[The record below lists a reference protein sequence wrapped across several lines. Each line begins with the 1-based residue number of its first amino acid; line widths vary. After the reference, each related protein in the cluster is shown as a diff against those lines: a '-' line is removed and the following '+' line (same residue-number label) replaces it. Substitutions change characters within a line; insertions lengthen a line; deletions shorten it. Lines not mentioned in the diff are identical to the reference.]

1 MSSSIHA
8 SLAAGARA
16 SAPRAT
22 SAPLRSGR
30 GSVFTRHMLFLIGF
44 FGLWEWGARTG
55 WLDRTLFGQPT
66 EIALYLWRGFA
77 VGGELWRELGYTVA
91 GTLIS
96 FMLGSVAAVA
106 LGLAFTQWPPLER
119 ALDPYLTVINAM
131 PRFALAPLFLL
142 WFGLGLPSKIAMGTS
157 LSFFIVLANTV
168 AGIRGVPQDFLVLSR
183 SLGARPL
190 QLFFKVTL
198 PSAVPVIFSGLRLG
212 LIFSML
218 GVVGAEII
226 AAEHGLGQTLAY
238 LQSNFNMDG
247 VMALL
252 FLLACLGMLVTK
264 GMARLERWLLRWQ

>member
-1 MSSSIHA
+1 V
-8 SLAAGARA
+8 
-16 SAPRAT
+16 
-22 SAPLRSGR
+22 SGV
-30 GSVFTRHMLFLIGF
+30 GSVRAGTTRGAALLRHGLFLLLF
-44 FGLWEWGARTG
+44 FGAWEWTARRG
-55 WLDRTLFGQPT
+55 LLDRALFGQPSQ
-66 EIALYLWRGFA
+66 IVDFLWQGF
-77 VGGELWRELGYTVA
+77 VVQRTLWLELGYTVG
-91 GTLIS
+91 GTLAS
-96 FMLGSVAAVA
+96 FALGSVLAVV

-119 ALDPYLTVINAM
+119 AVEPYLTVVNAM

-142 WFGLGLPSKIAMGTS
+142 WFGLGIGSKVAMGTS

-168 AGIRGVPQDFLVLSR
+168 AGIRGVPQDFLTLSR
-183 SLGARPL
+183 SLGATPG

-226 AAEHGLGQTLAY
+226 AAEHGLGQSLAY

-252 FLLACLGMLVTK
+252 FLLAGLGMLVTK

>member
-1 MSSSIHA
+1 MTLRH
-8 SLAAGARA
+8 ARA
-16 SAPRAT
+16 
-22 SAPLRSGR
+22 LRHI
-30 GSVFTRHMLFLIGF
+30 VFLVVF
-44 FGLWEWGARTG
+44 FGAWEWASRRGV
-55 WLDRTLFGQPT
+55 LDRALFGQPSQ
-66 EIALYLWRGFA
+66 ILLYLWQGLF
-77 VGGELWRELGYTVA
+77 VDGKLWLDLGYTVG

-96 FMLGSVAAVA
+96 FALGAVLAVA
-106 LGLAFTQWPPLER
+106 LGLAFTSWPPLEH
-119 ALDPYLTVINAM
+119 AMDPYLTVVNAM

-142 WFGLGLPSKIAMGTS
+142 WFGLGLGSKIAMGTS
-157 LSFFIVLANTV
+157 LSFFIVLGNTV
-168 AGIRGVPQDFLVLSR
+168 AGIRGVPQDFLTLSR
-183 SLGARPL
+183 SLGATPG

-252 FLLACLGMLVTK
+252 FLLAGMGMLVTK
-264 GMARLERWLLRWQ
+264 SMARLERWLLRWQ

>member
-1 MSSSIHA
+1 MSATPLNAALPA
-8 SLAAGARA
+8 STTRAAGTGRGA
-16 SAPRAT
+16 SA
-22 SAPLRSGR
+22 LR
-30 GSVFTRHMLFLIGF
+30 HLLFLIAF
-44 FGLWEWGARTG
+44 FGLWEWGSRAG
-55 WLDRTLFGQPT
+55 WLDRTLFGQPS
-66 EIALYLWRGFA
+66 EIALYLWRGFF
-77 VGGELWRELGYTVA
+77 VRGDLWLELGYTLA
-91 GTLIS
+91 GTFIS
-96 FMLGSVAAVA
+96 FLLGSAAAIV

-142 WFGLGLPSKIAMGTS
+142 WFGLGLSSKVAMGTS

-168 AGIRGVPQDFLVLSR
+168 AGIRGVPQDFLTLSR
-183 SLGARPL
+183 SLGATPL
-190 QLFFKVTL
+190 QLFWKVTL

-252 FLLACLGMLVTK
+252 FLLAALGMVVVK

>member
-1 MSSSIHA
+1 MS
-8 SLAAGARA
+8 ART
-16 SAPRAT
+16 R
-22 SAPLRSGR
+22 R
-30 GSVFTRHMLFLIGF
+30 GLKHLVFLILF
-44 FGLWEWGARTG
+44 FGAWEWGSRAG
-55 WLDRTLFGQPT
+55 WLDRTLFGQPSQ
-66 EIALYLWRGFA
+66 IVAYLWRGFF
-77 VGGELWRELGYTVA
+77 VDGSLWRDLGYTVA
-91 GTLIS
+91 GTLLS
-96 FMLGSVAAVA
+96 FVLGSVAAVA
-106 LGLAFTQWPPLER
+106 LGLAFTQWPALER
-119 ALDPYLTVINAM
+119 AMDPYLTVVNAM

-142 WFGLGLPSKIAMGTS
+142 WFGLGIGSKIAMGTS
-157 LSFFIVLANTV
+157 LSFFIVLGNTV
-168 AGIRGVPQDFLVLSR
+168 AGIRGVPQDFLTLSR
-183 SLGARPL
+183 SLGATPG

-252 FLLACLGMLVTK
+252 FLLAGLGMLVTK

>member
-1 MSSSIHA
+1 MSSPT
-8 SLAAGARA
+8 AAPAARPAIGKAAA
-16 SAPRAT
+16 SAPRA
-22 SAPLRSGR
+22 A
-30 GSVFTRHMLFLIGF
+30 GSRRVWHHALFLVCF
-44 FGLWEWGARTG
+44 FGLWEWGSRAG
-55 WLDRTLFGQPT
+55 WLDRTLFGQPSQ
-66 EIALYLWRGFA
+66 IALFLWRGFV
-77 VGGELWRELGYTVA
+77 VGGNLWRELGYTVSA
-91 GTLIS
+91 TLAS
-96 FMLGSVAAVA
+96 FALGSVAAVA

-119 ALDPYLTVINAM
+119 ALDPYLTVVNAM

-142 WFGLGLPSKIAMGTS
+142 WFGLGIASKIAMGTS

-168 AGIRGVPQDFLVLSR
+168 AGIRGVPQDFVTLSR
-183 SLGARPL
+183 SLGATPL

-252 FLLACLGMLVTK
+252 FLLAGLGMAVTK